1 MARDDRTSW
10 RDRFH
15 RFYPE
20 RELIFRSR
28 GRVRYVAMSARVQA
42 ALTVVAFAGLAWV
55 ALASVGVFVERHVI
69 ASRNAEIAE
78 LQTQYSTI
86 ADDLDAMRR
95 EFVAKT
101 QEIETK
107 HRQLVEAVAQ
117 RDVLEHGLG
126 QVLSERDAAL
136 GERDE
141 AREEGAMLARQLG
154 RLESELR
161 SAATASASSA
171 TSLAY
176 ARASQSA
183 TDDERNR
190 ALAARE
196 RVEARSDALG
206 ARLAELRDS
215 QAELLARIYDR
226 AESNIATL
234 ETTLAL
240 TGLEIPKLIEKTQ
253 AARIG
258 MGGPLLG
265 FDARPPKEAL
275 EFGPGF
281 ETTVVRLERHLQR
294 WEDLK
299 AVLRRVPLTA
309 PTDSYY
315 ISSGFGMRKDPLT
328 HRRAMHYGTDFSS
341 AHRTPVLST
350 AAGTVTF
357 SGRNGPY
364 GLMVE
369 IDHGLGLKTRYGHLN
384 ESLVRAGDVV
394 AFRDEIGRMGSTG
407 RSTGSHVHYEVVLDG
422 IPQDSENF
430 LKAGKHVFKN

>member
-1 MARDDRTSW
+1 MARDDRAGW
-10 RDRFH
+10 REQFH

-20 RELIFRSR
+20 RELILRSR
-28 GRVRYVAMSARVQA
+28 GQVRYVSMSARVQA
-42 ALTVVAFAGLAWV
+42 AATVIGIVGLGWV
-55 ALASVGVFVERHVI
+55 ALASVGLFVERHVI
-69 ASRNAEIAE
+69 TNRNAEIAE
-78 LQTQYSTI
+78 LQSQYAVI
-86 ADDLDAMRR
+86 ADDLDAMRQ

-117 RDVLEHGLG
+117 RDALEEGLG
-126 QVLSERDAAL
+126 QVLSERDRAL
-136 GERDE
+136 GERDL
-141 AREEGAMLARQLG
+141 ARDEGATLARQVG
-154 RLESELR
+154 RLESELQ
-161 SAATASASSA
+161 SATTATASSA

-176 ARASQSA
+176 ARASLTA
-183 TDDERNR
+183 TTDARNR
-190 ALAARE
+190 ALEARE

-206 ARLAELRDS
+206 TRLSELRDS
-215 QAELLARIYDR
+215 QAELLARIYER

-234 ETTLAL
+234 ETTLEL
-240 TGLEIPKLIEKTQ
+240 TGLDIPELIEKSQ

-258 MGGPLLG
+258 MGGPLFG
-265 FDARPPKEAL
+265 FDARPPREAL
-275 EFGPGF
+275 EFGRGF
-281 ETTVVRLERHLQR
+281 ETSVARLERNLGR

-299 AVLRRVPLTA
+299 DVLRRVPLTA

-315 ISSGFGMRKDPLT
+315 VSSGFGKRKDPIT
-328 HRRAMHYGTDFSS
+328 RRWAMHYGTDFSS

-369 IDHGLGLKTRYGHLN
+369 IDHGLGLRTRYGHLN
-384 ESLVRAGDVV
+384 ESLVQAGDKV
-394 AFRDEIGRMGSTG
+394 AFRDRIGMMGSTG
-407 RSTGSHVHYEVVLDG
+407 RSTGSHVHYEIVLDG
-422 IPQDSENF
+422 VPVDAENF